1 MGPGVGDCV
10 VPQEV
15 VLRLAGHGK
24 RAGAELPA
32 ALRLLRAAP
41 APAPPGQS
49 PRANASPGL
58 APFILLPRDLVASDS
73 AVLGRGA
80 RPRERL
86 KSSRLL
92 VKHERD
98 DLRVSIRMVG

>member
-32 ALRLLRAAP
+32 ALRLLSA

-86 KSSRLL
+86 KSSGLL
-92 VKHERD
+92 VKHERE